1 MEIITLVVIA
11 LLCLLFAKTR
21 KLGLALIAFIVLV
34 LPFTFITVVA
44 IAVAIHFFNK
54 SQQRKF
60 YEPPTLSRND

>member
-1 MEIITLVVIA
+1 MSAVRQI
-11 LLCLLFAKTR
+11 R

-44 IAVAIHFFNK
+44 VALAIHFFNK

-60 YEPPTLSRND
+60 YEPPTLPRNY